1 MTSAAR
7 LELVTPKPELIA
19 ALYRRYSSDVQ
30 NDRSIER
37 QTADLEK
44 AAPRLGLKLDERFY
58 YEDRAQ
64 SATTLFDRPG
74 LTRHLLGA
82 VEKKLFDVVLV
93 EHTDRLA
100 RKGADLFWLAEQ
112 FKFLRGPQGNPIKI
126 FTPAGEVSDLQLTFE
141 SYHNAAD
148 SAKTSFRVRSGH
160 NDAAR
165 EMLICNAAPY
175 GDDDVLGKPGVK
187 APNKSEVEIVNR
199 ICRETAA
206 RMSPRNIAFGL
217 TRDGVPSPNGGA
229 WTFQTINKILQNQL
243 YVGVYVRDKVRKIR
257 NPNTGK
263 RVPRP
268 VAPEDWVTVEM
279 PHLRIV
285 DQDLWDAA
293 QAVRQERASKTFGN
307 KQVERATVA
316 RRLHPFAGLF
326 RCAECGGKM
335 IICGSARKGDRAIA
349 CSAAW
354 WRSTCSHG
362 KSYSLARLT
371 KLATDKMHEHLTNPE
386 FVKERAMERAKEL
399 ARMEREASAER
410 DKTQRD
416 LDRVELKIK
425 KLIRLTLD
433 DESEDIP
440 QEAQDELKALRVEKR
455 GLEQRLNMLDAKS
468 DGTIPHPSAVKAL
481 ARDVDTLHEM
491 LRDNPDD
498 PACRLALGN
507 LVERVMVHPTGF
519 NQPYEVTVL
528 ARHAAYVGDLP
539 LFPEYQRKNM
549 AGNQPV
555 ARINPDNAAVP
566 S

>member
-1 MTSAAR
+1 VTLPHPVTPVTPSRVTHASVAPWLLTGASLALAGVGITMNGWFARSLGSSDIAGWLFLAIGLAADATALALPSCAAQAWQASRRVAVNKGQSRLLIHPTRETSIIQAIVNSGLNWLGRWVGWTPAKISKPCTANCRRRGNQMTSAAR

-82 VEKKLFDVVLV
+82 AEKKLFDVVLV

-141 SYHNAAD
+141 SYQKPAD

-229 WTFQTINKILQNQL
+229 WTFQTINKILQNQF

-354 WRSTCSHG
+354 WGSTCSHG
-362 KSYSLARLT
+362 KS
-371 KLATDKMHEHLTNPE
+371 
-386 FVKERAMERAKEL
+386 
-399 ARMEREASAER
+399 
-410 DKTQRD
+410 
-416 LDRVELKIK
+416 
-425 KLIRLTLD
+425 
-433 DESEDIP
+433 
-440 QEAQDELKALRVEKR
+440 
-455 GLEQRLNMLDAKS
+455 
-468 DGTIPHPSAVKAL
+468 
-481 ARDVDTLHEM
+481 
-491 LRDNPDD
+491 
-498 PACRLALGN
+498 
-507 LVERVMVHPTGF
+507 
-519 NQPYEVTVL
+519 
-528 ARHAAYVGDLP
+528 
-539 LFPEYQRKNM
+539 
-549 AGNQPV
+549 
-555 ARINPDNAAVP
+555 
-566 S
+566 

>member
-82 VEKKLFDVVLV
+82 AEKKLFDVVLV

-141 SYHNAAD
+141 SYQNAAD

-268 VAPEDWVTVEM
+268 VAPEDGSRLKCHTC
-279 PHLRIV
+279 
-285 DQDLWDAA
+285 
-293 QAVRQERASKTFGN
+293 AS
-307 KQVERATVA
+307 
-316 RRLHPFAGLF
+316 
-326 RCAECGGKM
+326 
-335 IICGSARKGDRAIA
+335 
-349 CSAAW
+349 
-354 WRSTCSHG
+354 
-362 KSYSLARLT
+362 
-371 KLATDKMHEHLTNPE
+371 
-386 FVKERAMERAKEL
+386 
-399 ARMEREASAER
+399 
-410 DKTQRD
+410 
-416 LDRVELKIK
+416 
-425 KLIRLTLD
+425 
-433 DESEDIP
+433 
-440 QEAQDELKALRVEKR
+440 
-455 GLEQRLNMLDAKS
+455 
-468 DGTIPHPSAVKAL
+468 
-481 ARDVDTLHEM
+481 
-491 LRDNPDD
+491 
-498 PACRLALGN
+498 
-507 LVERVMVHPTGF
+507 
-519 NQPYEVTVL
+519 
-528 ARHAAYVGDLP
+528 
-539 LFPEYQRKNM
+539 
-549 AGNQPV
+549 
-555 ARINPDNAAVP
+555 
-566 S
+566 